1 MLVKEIL
8 KNVGLNI
15 TLPNNLFNEDLEDV
29 VPKDYV
35 KKGDQYVISF
45 KDSTF
50 RIIINVDGSEEFF
63 IMTESF
69 EDIPDTYVSYDINGK
84 LYKVN

>member
-8 KNVGLNI
+8 KNVGLHI
-15 TLPNNLFNEDLEDV
+15 TLPNNLLNEDLEDV

-63 IMTESF
+63 IMTETF
-69 EDIPDTYVSYDINGK
+69 EDIPDTYASYDIDGK
-84 LYKVN
+84 LYKLK